1 MDSNQPIYYILS
13 VMLSQSELH
22 MKKTDELLEKA
33 NSLPQSSGCYLMKDK
48 NGRVIYVGKA
58 KKLKS
63 RVTSYFN
70 QSTKGL
76 KTEYMVGHIDH
87 FDFMITRSDAESFV
101 LENNLIKE
109 HSPKYNIRLR
119 DDKSYPYVQVNWTE
133 DFPRLEYVRRPKK
146 GKGKELF
153 GPYPPGSNISMIMR
167 VLTKSFALRDCSLN
181 EFRSRKTPCLFYQ
194 MKQCSAPCVG
204 LRSKVEYEGD
214 LNHALGFFQG
224 PNKAKKTLQ
233 KLTEKMMAYAESEEY
248 EMAGIIRDHIQLLSE
263 FLEKSYDQK
272 VESIH
277 SDKNIDVWSYWNGS
291 EEVDISVYMIR
302 SGLLLGQKNFN
313 FVKGELI
320 EEMGDEILQ
329 KIVQY
334 YSDPEE
340 MNPDIVVMD
349 FPEEELGDVSEALN
363 TYGEMKVVGLNKKYF
378 PIIEMCRKHS
388 EETQRVRIANADSVY
403 MGLNKLKDLLN
414 MKERPRTLECYD
426 VAIWQGQ
433 SPTASQIVFEEGKP
447 NKRKYRYYHLETRP
461 EGNNDYAMMREVI
474 SRRLDNG
481 DLPDV
486 LVIDG
491 GVAQVNTVTAVLE
504 EMKVSICVVGIAKSK
519 DLTSGDYH
527 AKEVSRSEERLI
539 IPGRTNPYILT
550 KCPPLFKI
558 IVSMRDE
565 AHRFSR
571 KLHHKAESKRV
582 LSTWLDEVKGLGE
595 ESKKKVLTQLSMTQD
610 ELKEFTVS
618 DLVNYFGIKNPQA
631 KALWN
636 HLHGD
641 SSVNDV

>member
-1 MDSNQPIYYILS
+1 
-13 VMLSQSELH
+13 
-22 MKKTDELLEKA
+22 MKKTDQLLDKA
-33 NSLPQSSGCYLMKDK
+33 STLPQRPGCYLMKDK

-70 QSTKGL
+70 QSAKGL
-76 KTEYMVGHIDH
+76 KTEYMVGHIED
-87 FDFMITRSDAESFV
+87 FDFLITRSDAESYV

-119 DDKSYPYVQVNWTE
+119 DDKSYPYVQVNWNE
-133 DFPRLEYVRRPKK
+133 PFPRLEYIRRPKK
-146 GKGKELF
+146 GKGKELY

-167 VLTKSFALRDCSLN
+167 VLSKSFGLRDCSLS
-181 EFRSRKTPCLFYQ
+181 EFKSRKTPCLLYQ

-204 LRSKVEYEGD
+204 YRSEADYEND
-214 LNHALGFFQG
+214 MQTVLGFFQG
-224 PNKAKKTLQ
+224 PIKAKRTVQ
-233 KLTEKMMAYAESEEY
+233 KLQEKMLAYAENEEF
-248 EMAGIIRDHIQLLSE
+248 EMAGVIRDHVQLLE
-263 FLEKSYDQK
+263 DFLAKSFDQK
-272 VESIH
+272 VESIQ
-277 SDKNIDVWSYWNGS
+277 SDKNIDVWSYWNGD

-302 SGLLLGQKNFN
+302 SGLLLGQKNFH

-320 EEMGDEILQ
+320 EEIVDEVLQ

-334 YSDPEE
+334 YSDSEE
-340 MNPDIVVMD
+340 VTPDLVVMD
-349 FPEEELGDVSEALN
+349 FEEEEIQDVSEALK
-363 TYGEMKVVGLNKKYF
+363 TFGEMKVQGINKKYF
-378 PIIEMCRKHS
+378 PLIEMCRKHA
-388 EETQRVRIANADSVY
+388 EESQRVRIANADSVY
-403 MGLNKLKDLLN
+403 MGLHKLKDLLN
-414 MKERPRTLECYD
+414 MKERPKVLECYD

-461 EGNNDYAMMREVI
+461 EGNNDFAMMREVI
-474 SRRLDNG
+474 SRRMDNG

-491 GVAQVNTVTAVLE
+491 GVAQVNTVTAVLRE
-504 EMKVSICVVGIAKSK
+504 LQIEMCVVGIAKSK
-519 DLTSGDYH
+519 DLTTGDLR
-527 AKEVSRSEERLI
+527 ATEVVRSEERLI
-539 IPGRTNPYILT
+539 IPGRTNPYILS

-582 LSTWLDEVKGLGE
+582 LSTWLDEVKGLGPE
-595 ESKKKVLTQLSMTQD
+595 AKKKILSQLSMSQE
-610 ELKEFTVS
+610 ELKAYTVN
-618 DLVNYFGIKNPQA
+618 DLMNYFGIKNPHA
-631 KALWN
+631 KALWT
-636 HLHGD
+636 HLHED
-641 SSVNDV
+641 RDDN

>member
-1 MDSNQPIYYILS
+1 
-13 VMLSQSELH
+13 

-33 NSLPQSSGCYLMKDK
+33 NTLPQQPGCYLMKDK

-63 RVTSYFN
+63 RVVTYFN
-70 QSTKGL
+70 KSVKGY
-76 KTEYMVGHIDH
+76 KTDYMVSHVDH

-119 DDKSYPYVQVNWTE
+119 DDKSYPYLQVNWNE
-133 DFPRLEYVRRPKK
+133 PFPRLEYVRRPKK

-167 VLTKSFALRDCSLN
+167 VLTKSFGLRDCSLS
-181 EFRSRKTPCLFYQ
+181 EFKSRKTPCLLHQ

-204 LRSKVEYEGD
+204 LRSAADYEND
-214 LNHALGFFQG
+214 VQSAIGFFQG
-224 PNKAKKTLQ
+224 PIKAKRTIQ
-233 KLTEKMMAYAESEEY
+233 KLQEKMLDYAELEEY
-248 EMAGIIRDHIQLLSE
+248 EMAGVIRDHIQLLDD
-263 FLEKSYDQK
+263 FLNKSYDQK
-272 VESIH
+272 VESIQ
-277 SDKNIDVWSYWNGS
+277 SEKNIDVWSYWNGD
-291 EEVDISVYMIR
+291 EEVDISLYMIR
-302 SGLLLGQKNFN
+302 SGLLLGQKNFH

-320 EEMGDEILQ
+320 EELADEILQ
-329 KIVQY
+329 KIMQY

-340 MNPDIVVMD
+340 MNPDIIVMD
-349 FPEEELGDVSEALN
+349 FEEDEIKDVREALN
-363 TYGEMKVVGLNKKYF
+363 TFGDMKILGLGKKYY
-378 PIIEMCRKHS
+378 PLIEMCRKHA
-388 EETQRVRIANADSVY
+388 EESQRIRIANADSVY

-426 VAIWQGQ
+426 VAIWQGS

-461 EGNNDYAMMREVI
+461 EGNNDFAMMREVI
-474 SRRLDNG
+474 SRRMDNG

-491 GVAQVNTVTAVLE
+491 GIAQVNTVTAVLKE
-504 EMKVSICVVGIAKSK
+504 LNIEMCVVGIAKSK
-519 DLTSGDYH
+519 ELGGFQS
-527 AKEVSRSEERLI
+527 KEIDRSEERLV

-582 LSTWLDEVKGLGE
+582 LATWLDEVKGLGE
-595 ESKKKVLTQLSMTQD
+595 DAKKKIFSQLSMSQA
-610 ELKEFTVS
+610 ELKAFTVN
-618 DLVNYFGIKNPQA
+618 DLMNYFGIKNPQA
-631 KALWN
+631 KALWT
-636 HLHGD
+636 HLHEGD
-641 SSVNDV
+641 VVIEN